1 MNSTINPKKKKKIYI
16 YIYITLQYK
25 KIEYETDLDLQDE
38 RASQGQGT
46 AHLSS
51 QTPAQNKN
59 SAKKKT
65 ESSLLS
71 KENNTNIF

>member
-1 MNSTINPKKKKKIYI
+1 MNSTINPKYI
-16 YIYITLQYK
+16 YIYITLQLQ

-51 QTPAQNKN
+51 QTPAQNKK
-59 SAKKKT
+59 SVKKKLKVHF
-65 ESSLLS
+65 SQR
-71 KENNTNIF
+71 KINTNIF